1 VKYNQIVNYLQKEI
15 DNKHL
20 HIGDKIPSIR
30 EMSLLFHC
38 SKATVIRAYSELEA
52 KHIVYSVPQSGYFVV
67 NNSLVNSSSVA
78 VIDFASMMP
87 ESVIIPYVEFRHCIN
102 QALDVYQEKSL
113 MYNEKQGLPD
123 LRAALSK
130 QLQDVQIFEKP
141 ENIYITAGAQQ
152 TIDILVR
159 MPFPNGKTT
168 VLVEQPTY
176 SGILKSLK
184 IAGVT
189 AVGIMRNYNQIN
201 FDKLESFF
209 KNGNIKFF
217 YTMPHYQNP
226 TGTSYSLQEK
236 KLILALA
243 RKYDVY
249 IVEDDYLAEFNFD
262 TKADSLYAM
271 DDSEHVIYVK
281 SYSKVCLPGLRI
293 GAVLMPKSFRNVFL
307 EYKCCV
313 DPYASSILQGALT
326 MFMKNGM
333 YAHHVK
339 TIKNFYRNRI
349 STLVLACK
357 QLPAEVVW
365 QYFAHCAFVFLE
377 LPDAINFSSLAA
389 RLQTKNILIQGGNL
403 WYLPNFEKK
412 NGLRLC
418 IYQTNEDQITT
429 GIAII
434 ADEIRYCLR
443 TKKIHL
449 NQSLYEV

>member
-1 VKYNQIVNYLQKEI
+1 MKYNQIVNYLQKEI
-15 DNKHL
+15 DNKRL
-20 HIGDKIPSIR
+20 HSGDKIPSIR
-30 EMSLLFHC
+30 EMTLLFNC

-52 KHIVYSVPQSGYFVV
+52 KHILYSVPKSGYFIV
-67 NNSLVNSSSVA
+67 NNSQVNSA
-78 VIDFASMMP
+78 GKAFIDFAAMMP
-87 ESVIIPYVEFRHCIN
+87 EAAMIPYLEFRHCIN
-102 QALDVYQEKSL
+102 QALDVYQEKSF

-130 QLQDVQIFEKP
+130 QFQDYQIFEKT

-176 SGILKSLK
+176 SGMLRSLKS
-184 IAGVT
+184 AGVT
-189 AVGIMRNYNQIN
+189 AVGITRNYNGIN

-217 YTMPHYQNP
+217 YTMPRYQNP
-226 TGTSYSLQEK
+226 TGTSYSCKEK
-236 KLILALA
+236 ELILELA
-243 RKYDVY
+243 RKYDIY

-262 TKADSLYAM
+262 TKADPLYAM

-293 GAVLMPKSFRNVFL
+293 GAVLLPKSFRNVFL

-349 STLVLACK
+349 FALVHACK

-365 QYFAHCAFVFLE
+365 QYFDHCAFVF
-377 LPDAINFSSLAA
+377 F
-389 RLQTKNILIQGGNL
+389 R
-403 WYLPNFEKK
+403 
-412 NGLRLC
+412 
-418 IYQTNEDQITT
+418 IT
-429 GIAII
+429 
-434 ADEIRYCLR
+434 
-443 TKKIHL
+443 
-449 NQSLYEV
+449 